1 MLAIAATAT
10 VTQVV
15 RRARPQ
21 RPQLRFTFVAG
32 HFAGLEQANE
42 SLRDALGDYLH
53 GRSDLDVAAVTH
65 ATNALS
71 TREGVVTA
79 LRHESLPC
87 PARGLEFVL
96 YPLAAVRAPSVQ
108 PGFDLNLNTGARM
121 EFRVDYEP
129 DPEEA
134 HWFAIDRAILAEH
147 GVALLGP
154 VPRDVFAPL
163 PRNLLLPLLVT
174 SLRWHSR
181 GAARGDDA
189 VLNACRTLRYAAE
202 ARWSPK
208 PEAGA
213 WALGR
218 VGDAELVEE
227 ALAARRGAPALDRE
241 RVAAFLSSVVAEVER
256 AV

>member
-1 MLAIAATAT
+1 MRDFRRDAAGVETYLGELAGRL
-10 VTQVV
+10 
-15 RRARPQ
+15 RRV
-21 RPQLRFTFVAG
+21 LGDDLVG
-32 HFAGLEQANE
+32 VYVGG
-42 SLRDALGDYLH
+42 SYALGDYLH
-53 GRSDLDVAAVTH
+53 GRSDLDVAAVTE

-71 TREGVVTA
+71 TRRGVVAA

-96 YPLAAVRAPSVQ
+96 YPLAAVHAPSVQ

-121 EFRVDYEP
+121 EFRVDYQP
-129 DPEEA
+129 DPDEA
-134 HWFAIDRAILAEH
+134 HWFAIDRTILAEH

-154 VPRDVFAPL
+154 APHDVFAPL
-163 PRNLLLPLLVT
+163 PRDLLLPLLVT

-181 GAARGDDA
+181 GAAGGDDA

-218 VGDAELVEE
+218 VGDPELVEQ
-227 ALAARRGAPALDRE
+227 ALAARRGARALDGE